1 MRLRTLLAALLCSV
15 GLNAQASAFATDAT
29 DLWVVPLELGYG
41 FTVIQQNDVLFITMY
56 VYGADSQATWFHA
69 PSVQYQYT
77 FGGVAY
83 YQGDLFEARGQY
95 FGGDF
100 QTINVHVRKVGSVTF
115 ALEATDRATIEYS
128 IDNVSLTKHIV
139 RATFRRD
146 FFPGV
151 YLGASAGT
159 FSGCT
164 PASRNGYVERSANA
178 QLIEQDPRNVRF
190 KLDDAGGTCDYSGLY
205 GQAGR
210 LGYVSGFFSCSD
222 GRNGTFDVT
231 DLQSTPEGFTAKI
244 LSKSSGCQYEG
255 RFGGIRS
262 DRTP

>member
-1 MRLRTLLAALLCSV
+1 MRLRTFFAALLCAA
-15 GLNAQASAFATDAT
+15 GLNAHAEAFATDAT
-29 DLWVVPLELGYG
+29 DLWVVPGELGYG
-41 FTVIQQNDVLFITMY
+41 FNVVQQNDLLFITMF
-56 VYGADSQATWFHA
+56 VYGVDSEATWYHA

-83 YQGDLFEARGQY
+83 YQGDLFETRGQY

-100 QTINVHVRKVGSVTF
+100 QSSNVRIRQVGTVTF
-115 ALEATDRATIEYS
+115 ALEATNQATITYS
-128 IDNVSLTKHIV
+128 VDGVNLTKHV
-139 RATFRRD
+139 ARATFRRN
-146 FFPGV
+146 FFPGL

-164 PASRNGYVERSANA
+164 PASRNGYVERSANS
-178 QLIEQDPRNVRF
+178 QLIDQDARTARF

-210 LGYVSGFFSCSD
+210 LGYVSGFFTCSD
-222 GRNGTFDVT
+222 GRAGTFDVT
-231 DLQSTPEGFTAKI
+231 DLQTTPEGFTAKI
-244 LSKSSGCQYEG
+244 VTKSSGCQYDG

-262 DRTP
+262 DH